1 MKWRQLIIGLI
12 WIIAVVALGRAIS
25 VAALTE
31 ASAPELSCAAP
42 RREMMELCGEMQARI
57 LDTTVRIRID
67 SWAVREGETGYDIHT
82 SLGHGTVMAD
92 RYLVTHNHFST
103 LPAIRARDEQARA
116 YGVVTL
122 YDHHGRERYT
132 GPMAGFEVVWEEGGE
147 PRLTLADGVLPGAS
161 GGGRVPAGGAYR
173 QQQQP
178 GGGAGR
184 GRRGDWGVFD
194 CGGGW
199 GGTEGWAGAGA
210 VRVGGGGGGELAFGG
225 CTGVALR

>member
-12 WIIAVVALGRAIS
+12 WIIAVVALSRAIS

-57 LDTTVRIRID
+57 LDTTVRIRLD

-82 SLGHGTVMAD
+82 SLGHATVMAD

-132 GPMAGFEVVWEEGGE
+132 GPMSGFEVEWEEGGE
-147 PRLTLADGVLPGAS
+147 PRLLLADGALPGAS
-161 GGGRVPAGGAYR
+161 GGGVFRLGVHIGNNSSLVEGLDGAGGLIGAYSIVALD
-173 QQQQP
+173 
-178 GGGAGR
+178 GGLN
-184 GRRGDWGVFD
+184 
-194 CGGGW
+194 
-199 GGTEGWAGAGA
+199 
-210 VRVGGGGGGELAFGG
+210 GGGGRGFGEILRGGR
-225 CTGVALR
+225 VW